1 VLARI
6 SLVFARR
13 KIIVSIMV
21 AALTQKTGAW
31 NEHLTFNWF
40 DLAVLA
46 VLAFGFW
53 RGRKR
58 GMTKELFPTLQWVAI
73 LLGAG
78 LGHIPLAAWLHQQG
92 LVNKVFGAH
101 LDEHTA
107 ALMSAYLCILFV
119 VCVIFSTLKRRWEPK
134 LEGSNC
140 FGGNEYYWG
149 VVAGLVRYA
158 ALMLVALAL
167 LNGPYYSPSEIQA
180 IKQYKLNTFAGGGNV
195 KGLENDTGDF
205 IPSVYEVQDSVFKKS
220 FVGPLIKSKLSIL
233 LINSGGPAAKT
244 AHS

>member
-1 VLARI
+1 
-6 SLVFARR
+6 
-13 KIIVSIMV
+13 MV
-21 AALTQKTGAW
+21 AALLQKNGAW
-31 NEHLTFNWF
+31 YEHLTFNWF
-40 DLAVLA
+40 DLAVLG

-58 GMTKELFPTLQWVAI
+58 GMTKELFPTMQWVAI

-92 LVNKVFGAH
+92 LVHKVFGTH

-107 ALMSAYLCILFV
+107 ALMSAYLSILV
-119 VCVIFSTLKRRWEPK
+119 VLYIFFSTLKRRLEPK
-134 LEGSNC
+134 LEGSNF

-149 VVAGLVRYA
+149 VVAGLLRYV

-167 LNGPYYSPSEIQA
+167 LNGPYYSPSEITA
-180 IKQYKLNTFAGGGNV
+180 IQQYKLNTFAAGGGV

-220 FVGPLIKSKLSIL
+220 FLGPLIKSNLSIL
-233 LINSGGPAAKT
+233 LINSGGPVGKT